1 MLLYHVPIWSD
12 VSQNEFKV
20 KYSFSFVDEIFV
32 QDNNIGMASL
42 DVDAFCTNIPLDETI
57 DIFINKLFPNSETLI
72 ISKND
77 FCNLLNFSTK
87 ELFLTLNNKLY
98 IQMDS
103 VKIGSPLGS
112 VLANMFL

>member
-1 MLLYHVPIWSD
+1 MLIL
-12 VSQNEFKV
+12 F
-20 KYSFSFVDEIFV
+20 F
-32 QDNNIGMASL
+32 
-42 DVDAFCTNIPLDETI
+42 TNIPLDETI

-72 ISKND
+72 SKND

-87 ELFLTLNNKLY
+87 ELFLTFNSKLY